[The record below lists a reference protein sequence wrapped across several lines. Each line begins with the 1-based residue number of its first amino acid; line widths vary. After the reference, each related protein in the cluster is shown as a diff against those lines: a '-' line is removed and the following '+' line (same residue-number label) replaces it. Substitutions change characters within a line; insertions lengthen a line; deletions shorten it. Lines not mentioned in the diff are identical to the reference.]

1 MLSKDIEIKR
11 LWELYEQ
18 GLSSSE
24 IGEKVGLSAGCIRY
38 RLTQA
43 GFKLRS
49 PKESIKLAIAKGRWS
64 HGAKGENNSNWKGGR
79 HLHPQGYWRVY
90 QPNHH
95 RAIGGYVW
103 EHILV
108 WEQANHKELPKDW
121 VIHHLNGI
129 RTDNRPEN
137 LVAMPRAGHARRE
150 MAEIFRKRIREL
162 EEEVRLLRACQ
173 S

>member
-1 MLSKDIEIKR
+1 MLSKNTEE
-11 LWELYEQ
+11 LWELYNQ

-24 IGEKVGLSAGCIRY
+24 ISEKVGLSAGCVRY
-38 RLTQA
+38 RLAKA

-49 PKESIKLAIAKGRWS
+49 RKEGMRLAIAKGRWS
-64 HGAKGENNSNWKGGR
+64 RGAKGENNSNWKGGR

-95 RAIGGYVW
+95 RAVGGYVW
-103 EHILV
+103 EHILI
-108 WEQANHKELPKDW
+108 WEEANHEELPKDW

-137 LVAMPRAGHARRE
+137 LVAITRKGHGRIE
-150 MAEIFRKRIREL
+150 MAEVFKKRIREL
-162 EEEVRLLRACQ
+162 EKQLGIVETERC
-173 S
+173 